1 MATRATA
8 KRRPGP
14 AQEPAPPTRELIL
27 DAAERLFA
35 ARGVDG
41 IAVRDLAR
49 ELGITPSS
57 LYNHFPSKQALYDA
71 VIDRGLRPIV
81 EAVASSWH
89 PGALSA
95 KGVAATLDQLL
106 PHLARHPHLAQLL
119 QRALSEESGSGME
132 VMMEPVMNSLYREGL
147 GVIRKVA
154 GRSGWSMAEVPHLAI
169 ALFGMIFGYYTHA
182 TALHRISRW
191 GEDPLSPRALAV
203 QRQFLEKAIYRLLG
217 PRGAQLRRTRRA

>member
-14 AQEPAPPTRELIL
+14 APEPALPTRELIL

-71 VIDRGLRPIV
+71 VIDRGLSPIV
-81 EAVASSWH
+81 GAVAASWH

-95 KGVAATLDQLL
+95 KSVAATLDQLL

-119 QRALSEESGSGME
+119 QRALFEESGGG
-132 VMMEPVMNSLYREGL
+132 VQVVMEPVMNALYREGV

-154 GRSGWSMAEVPHLAI
+154 GRAGWSTPEVPHLAI
-169 ALFGMIFGYYTHA
+169 ALFAMIFGYYMHA
-182 TALHRISRW
+182 PALHRIARW
-191 GEDPLSPRALAV
+191 GEDPLSPRALAM

-217 PRGAQLRRTRRA
+217 PRGAQPRRTRRS